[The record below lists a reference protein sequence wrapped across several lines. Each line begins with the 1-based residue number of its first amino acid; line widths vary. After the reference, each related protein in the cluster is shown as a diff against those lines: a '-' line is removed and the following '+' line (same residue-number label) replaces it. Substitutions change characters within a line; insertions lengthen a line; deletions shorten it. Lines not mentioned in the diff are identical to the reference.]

1 MRCNSVFEWKSN
13 LLLQLDSEIVLGD
26 NQKIISSWYMASLIY
41 SHKEEEKKY
50 HIKGISKEEKI
61 IECHMI

>member
-1 MRCNSVFEWKSN
+1 
-13 LLLQLDSEIVLGD
+13 
-26 NQKIISSWYMASLIY
+26 MASLIY